1 MSKEQA
7 KRRANLLYR
16 LRQKGIRCLTEDFT
30 IFFPYGED
38 PNVISEIRSLREE
51 YYFSV
56 QFEIV

>member
-16 LRQKGIRCLTEDFT
+16 LRQKGVRCLTEDFT
-30 IFFPYGED
+30 IFFPYGEY
-38 PNVISEIRSLREE
+38 PNVISKIRSHRKE
-51 YYFSV
+51 YNFSV